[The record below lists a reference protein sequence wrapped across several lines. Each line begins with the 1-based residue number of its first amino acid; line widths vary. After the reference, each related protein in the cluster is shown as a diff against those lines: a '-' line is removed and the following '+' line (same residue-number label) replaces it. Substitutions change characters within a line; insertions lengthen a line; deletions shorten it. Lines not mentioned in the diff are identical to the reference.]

1 MPAYGPAADAWAKKL
16 DTSQVYAVNPYA
28 VMKEAVGMVNPNFTD
43 VVRYDLNAGFKPF
56 LTAVEKGDPT
66 EPTLADVQT
75 TLVDLA
81 QKEGYE
87 VVSTP

>member
-1 MPAYGPAADAWAKKL
+1 M
-16 DTSQVYAVNPYA
+16 YAVNPYP

-43 VVRYDLNAGFKPF
+43 VVRYDLAAGFKPF
-56 LTAVEKGDPT
+56 LTAVEKSQPT